1 MQPNVSRTIMDVKT
15 PILQLIKLFPLTKTI
30 YCDNEAAFNSKTIR
44 TLLKNGYDINIVNA
58 PPLQSCS
65 NGQVESFHG
74 TLADIARAFKLE
86 KIFNDTVEL
95 ILRATAGHNRSIHS
109 IMNLTPIDIIHAA
122 SSELR
127 QTIKKKNAKAQ
138 HDSIERA
145 NPNRRNR
152 VFKVGERVCVK
163 NNKRL
168 GNTLT
173 QLSTEETI

>member
-1 MQPNVSRTIMDVKT
+1 M
-15 PILQLIKLFPLTKTI
+15 
-30 YCDNEAAFNSKTIR
+30 
-44 TLLKNGYDINIVNA
+44 NA

-65 NGQVESFHG
+65 NGQVERFQG

-109 IMNLTPIDIIHAA
+109 IMNQTPIDIIHAA

-152 VFKVGERVCVK
+152 VFKVGE
-163 NNKRL
+163 
-168 GNTLT
+168 
-173 QLSTEETI
+173 